1 MAYENRDY
9 THLSENEKQKIELIA
24 QAIRNKAYGI
34 DVRESIALA
43 IEWVNREYKL
53 TIENNILTLKEFE
66 NAKSKVSALELD
78 MDEFIKR
85 YSEQIAGNTSLD
97 ETIDARVDATGVSHT
112 TLKDRLDK
120 EQQEVTEQLV
130 EKTDESIFIGGKRKG
145 TTYGLNNEDAIY
157 SWWTSNAL
165 RYDGVRDKA
174 YLGVVDRLGRQGLMS
189 YNYDIDKYERVI
201 FSDYESDDHNAPAV
215 AMLDNDTIISFFT
228 RHSSDNKVRWRTTKK
243 RETIDDFD
251 IQEYE
256 YEVEG
261 LTTYCQLFK
270 FGNQLKVIL
279 RVQTPTSNKFIMLT
293 YSSVSNRIIDE
304 QVLFESTT
312 QAYVRFEANRNIP
325 TQLRGFVYQ
334 HPIYG
339 SDNNIYYMQVDL
351 ANNTI
356 LTTGDTGSYQ
366 IADLTNET
374 TLPVTFDRMGVAYQA
389 GEKTRLLD
397 VPNSASA
404 SFAFVKFTSA
414 TDGEYWIGKR
424 VGLTWEHY
432 KITDS
437 GIPFE
442 EPAGA
447 NFYFGGVAL
456 LHNNPNIAYVSRES
470 AGTWY
475 MEKWR
480 SNDNGET
487 WKLEKEIDKSSTKKL
502 IRPVCLIGGDED
514 HAGFYQKGMFT
525 TYSNYLTD
533 IFSLNQGGKERELT
547 LLNNWTGNL
556 KLIKEGNK
564 VTISGVIN
572 VGSTA
577 KGTAVTA
584 IPSDF
589 LPISTIPLMAYNA
602 TKELSQL
609 GLYISPAQTTQAM
622 VMKEPMSSAVT
633 AGDALHIHAV
643 YEV

>member
-1 MAYENRDY
+1 MAYENLDY
-9 THLSENEKQKIELIA
+9 TSTPAVDYDRSNVPSEIVERA
-24 QAIRNKAYGI
+24 DYVRNKVNGE
-34 DVRESIALA
+34 DVREALA
-43 IEWVNREYKL
+43 QNAEIAGLIANETAIKQNNLDSTFTDL
-53 TIENNILTLKEFE
+53 TEELTNKDI
-66 NAKSKVSALELD
+66 VSAPE
-78 MDEFIKR
+78 I
-85 YSEQIAGNTSLD
+85 IA
-97 ETIDARVDATGVSHT
+97 ARGGKATLGQRFDDT
-112 TLKDRLDK
+112 TA
-120 EQQEVTEQLV
+120 QLAQ
-130 EKTDESIFIGGKRKG
+130 KTDESIFIGGKRKG
-145 TTYGLNNEDAIY
+145 VTYGLNNEDAIY
-157 SWWTSNAL
+157 SWWTTNAL
-165 RYDGVRDKA
+165 RYDEVRDKA

-228 RHSSDNKVRWRTTKK
+228 RHSSDTKVRWRTTRK

-261 LTTYCQLFK
+261 LTSYCQLFK
-270 FGNQLKVIL
+270 FGNQLKVIF
-279 RVQTPTSNKFIMLT
+279 RVQTATANKFIMLT
-293 YSSVSNRIIDE
+293 YSTVSNQIIDKKTI
-304 QVLFESTT
+304 FESTT
-312 QAYVRFEANRNIP
+312 QAYVRFEANRNIS
-325 TQLRGFVYQ
+325 TQLRGFAYQ
-334 HPIYG
+334 HPVYG

-356 LTTGDTGSYQ
+356 LTTGDAGSYQ
-366 IADLTNET
+366 IADLTNAT
-374 TLPVTFDRMGVAYQA
+374 TLPVTFDRLGVAYHA
-389 GEKTRLLD
+389 SEKTRLLD

-404 SFAFVKFTSA
+404 RFAFVKFTSD

-447 NFYFGGVAL
+447 NYYFGGVAL

-480 SNDNGET
+480 SDDDGET
-487 WKLEKEIDKSSTKKL
+487 WKVEKEIDKSSTKKL
-502 IRPVCLIGGDED
+502 IRPVCLTGGDED
-514 HAGFYQKGMFT
+514 HAGFYQKGMYT
-525 TYSNYLTD
+525 TYTNYMTD
-533 IFSLNQGGKERELT
+533 IFSLNQGSKERELT
-547 LLNNWTGNL
+547 LLNSWTGNL

-564 VTISGVIN
+564 VTISGVIY
-572 VGSTA
+572 VGSTVN
-577 KGTAVTA
+577 GTAVTA

-602 TKELSQL
+602 TKEVSQL
-609 GLYISPAQTTQAM
+609 GLYISTAPTTQAM
-622 VMKEPMSSAVT
+622 IMKAPMSSAVT
-633 AGDALHIHAV
+633 TGDAVHIHAV